1 MAPAVDSE
9 VDVVKCFPI
18 DRVTLQ
24 VQHLLQKF
32 LQVQLRQLQGHRRQ
46 GPTGPLN
53 QQHLQKQDKQVQ
65 LRQLQGHRRQGP
77 TGPLNQQHLQ
87 KQDQRPALNYY
98 NAPESQP
105 SCLKAACTR
114 R

>member
-1 MAPAVDSE
+1 MAPEQANRQEERRTILTTHRSNMAPAVDSE

-53 QQHLQKQDKQVQ
+53 QQHLQKQD
-65 LRQLQGHRRQGP
+65 
-77 TGPLNQQHLQ
+77 
-87 KQDQRPALNYY
+87 QRPALNYY